1 MVNTGRLLM
10 LSADREILVGRLD
23 SAHGIFPE
31 LDLTVDAGL
40 EEGVSRR
47 HARIYMRDGTCFVE
61 DLDSTNGSFLNGDRI
76 TPYLPLLRFTT
87 AMCYHLITTTQSLH
101 HQCGRR
107 SIDSQGSISMPY
119 TVLLH
124 LLNED
129 SVVGEPEVDAGTQP
143 AVRRAEEPTLSR
155 RDAKFPSAS

>member
-40 EEGVSRR
+40 EEGVCDAMPASICATEPVLSRIWTAPMAVSSTATGSR
-47 HARIYMRDGTCFVE
+47 HTYPM
-61 DLDSTNGSFLNGDRI
+61 
-76 TPYLPLLRFTT
+76 RFTT
-87 AMCYHLITTTQSLH
+87 AMCYHLDHYNSTSASPVRTTKYRFTGEL
-101 HQCGRR
+101 
-107 SIDSQGSISMPY
+107 SMPY

-129 SVVGEPEVDAGTQP
+129 SVVGELESMPEPNQQFVELKSP
-143 AVRRAEEPTLSR
+143 PSR
-155 RDAKFPSAS
+155 RTRSLLPAS